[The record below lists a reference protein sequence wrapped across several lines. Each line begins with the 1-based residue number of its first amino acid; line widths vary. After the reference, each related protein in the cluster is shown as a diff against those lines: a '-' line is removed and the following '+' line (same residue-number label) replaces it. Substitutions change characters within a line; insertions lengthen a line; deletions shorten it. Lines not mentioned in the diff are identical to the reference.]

1 MSQLS
6 LDLTGRVAVVTGAA
20 SGIGRGIATA
30 FAAMGARVTGA
41 DIAATADLPDGAGY
55 ARLDVSDPEAVRA
68 LAARVVDQH
77 GRVDILA
84 NVAGVAEFGLT
95 SELSLAEWNRTL
107 AVNLTGT
114 FLCCQAFGK
123 PMLRQR
129 YGKIINIGS
138 RCGYVRLPFHIAYN
152 ASKAGIIALTQTLA
166 IEWGRHGINVNAI
179 VPGFVRSNMTKDTI
193 ADPVVRKVYESK
205 IPLGRISE
213 PEDLAGPAVFL
224 ASSASDYVSGAAL
237 VADGG
242 NLASGGV
249 GAEIRN
255 TFFRTMLEGGGAVP
269 DWLAALGQTETAE
282 VPK

>member
-1 MSQLS
+1 MAGLS
-6 LDLTGRVAVVTGAA
+6 LDLSGRVAVVTGAA
-20 SGIGRGIATA
+20 GGIGQGIAIA
-30 FAAMGARVTGA
+30 FAEMGARVVGA
-41 DIAATADLPDGAGY
+41 DLATSADLPTSIDY
-55 ARLDVSDPEAVRA
+55 IRLDVSDPESVN
-68 LAARVVDQH
+68 AAAAHVIREQ

-84 NVAGVAEFGLT
+84 NVAGISEFSLT
-95 SELSLAEWNRTL
+95 TELSLAEWNRTL

-114 FLCCQAFGK
+114 FLCSQAFGK
-123 PMLRQR
+123 SMLRQR
-129 YGKIINIGS
+129 RGKIINIGS
-138 RCGYVRLPFHIAYN
+138 RCGYVGLPFHIAYN

-166 IEWGRHGINVNAI
+166 IEWGGHGINVNAI
-179 VPGFVRSNMTKDTI
+179 VPGFVRSNMTKEPI

-242 NLASGGV
+242 NLASGGL

-255 TFFRTMLEGGGAVP
+255 TFFQKMLNGGGEVP
-269 DWLAALGQTETAE
+269 DWLATLRGSEGE
-282 VPK
+282 IVPG